1 MEANSVTLLATL
13 LWPLM
18 ASSALLG
25 GVIGGLTGLPR
36 TPAARRGA
44 LLLVVATGLAG
55 GLATWGLLPGRAG
68 FWLEGGA
75 LGLGSYL
82 IGAILA
88 AGAADRIGARP

>member
-1 MEANSVTLLATL
+1 
-13 LWPLM
+13 
-18 ASSALLG
+18 
-25 GVIGGLTGLPR
+25 
-36 TPAARRGA
+36 
-44 LLLVVATGLAG
+44 VATGLAG